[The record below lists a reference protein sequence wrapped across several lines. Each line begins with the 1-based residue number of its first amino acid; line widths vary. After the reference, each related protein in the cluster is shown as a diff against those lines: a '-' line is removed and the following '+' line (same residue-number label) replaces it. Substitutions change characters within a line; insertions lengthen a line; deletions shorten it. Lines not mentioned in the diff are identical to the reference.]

1 MLREKGSVSDATKAL
16 PWESTRRRRP
26 QRYRS
31 RSAVV
36 YSMASGESGDGGDS
50 MDAPLAFESAIE
62 SPEHQESLTLPS
74 DDLAPRAA
82 RTFTRKTLADWGLDE
97 LADRAL
103 LIVSELATNA
113 RRHGRTKS
121 EGEVELITLTLAVQN
136 GVMGIELQDNSTLP
150 PIPRAD
156 GLDAL
161 DGRGLLLVAAEADAW
176 TARLNE
182 DGSGKKVLAFLV
194 RRPSASAV

>member
-1 MLREKGSVSDATKAL
+1 
-16 PWESTRRRRP
+16 
-26 QRYRS
+26 
-31 RSAVV
+31 
-36 YSMASGESGDGGDS
+36 MASGESGDGGDS
-50 MDAPLAFESAIE
+50 MDAPLAFESVID

-82 RTFTRKTLADWGLDE
+82 RTFTRKRLADWGLDE

-136 GVMGIELQDNSTLP
+136 GVMGIELEDNSTLP
-150 PIPRAD
+150 PVPRA
-156 GLDAL
+156 GGPDAL
-161 DGRGLLLVAAEADAW
+161 NGRGLHLVSAEADAW

-194 RRPSASAV
+194 RRPSAPAV